1 MAVYKASV
9 GLTDNI
15 LAVDAYTVY
24 LTNEAEIVS
33 ADSAGLVPLLTSVDG
48 TFIVLLGTQ
57 DVSASTTYTV
67 VSATGI
73 DISNVTIDATG
84 AYALDVAGNA
94 LNTTTSVVL
103 SAAHNGTTHLQTLSI
118 TRSDAAIDGTSAK
131 SIRLSANRQTFGF
144 NDSALATVSLDGD
157 VTITAYKQNTASNV
171 AWTFLNDKGNA
182 PLVGTSSVLGSAT
195 ALVQASA
202 FGSNGGAGVDDQVL
216 SVAVTATVDGLS
228 DTITIYKI
236 TQGDSLSVSKT
247 GDTST
252 VVSSN
257 GDTVSVVDGD
267 TGPAGADGPTG
278 QRGSRQ
284 FVATTAFINSALG
297 GSSLGETEN
306 PTFPWQGTADIS
318 ATATQGLRVSNW
330 VKNNSSGYDGT
341 LVLLDTVTVYNTVN
355 QWSVT
360 RFYDGTNWI
369 RLEEVI
375 DGNLLVSGT
384 VASDKIVANAI
395 TADKI
400 ATNAITADKVAAD
413 AITADKIVMDGNIE
427 FANTSSGVQFGKQ
440 ALGDTTAGAFFG
452 RSGGIAGFNISS
464 ANSGIYADSS
474 GTVALNNVRL
484 YTGAAG
490 SAAEYT
496 LPGTYTSNI
505 SAQSTSI
512 SVVIVGGGGGSCNA
526 GVNNPPYG
534 RIAGA
539 SGTSSWVKWYSG
551 LNGTGSVLA
560 TYTASGGAGT
570 PAGSV
575 ASNRSSASGYA
586 GQASSLAAG
595 GSGGTYRSSPAGNGT
610 LGSGGGGPAGSDT
623 YNGSA
628 NAPVNVSAAAGST
641 VSQLINKPSGAQSVK
656 MFVGTGGA
664 GGQGYSEFIG
674 GNDNIQGA
682 NVAAGGNGGNGFVSI
697 ADPNSGGIEVD
708 LLSIINRLNA
718 AGI

>member
-267 TGPAGADGPTG
+267 TGPAGAAGPTG

-512 SVVIVGGGGGSCNA
+512 SVVIVGGGGGSS
-526 GVNNPPYG
+526 NN
-534 RIAGA
+534 A
-539 SGTSSWVKWYSG
+539 SGTLGGGQSGSAGTASWVKWYSG
-551 LNGTGSVLA
+551 LNGTGSVLG
-560 TYTASGGAGT
+560 TYTGSGGAGLSW
-570 PAGSV
+570 GQV
-575 ASNRSSASGYA
+575 ASNISSAGGAA
-586 GQASSLAAG
+586 GMPSSKAAG
-595 GSGGTYRSSPAGNGT
+595 GVGGAANGGAGGNGS
-610 LGSGGGGPAGSDT
+610 LGSGGGGGGGNSGSGNT
-623 YNGSA
+623 G
-628 NAPVNVSAAAGST
+628 NAPVTGRAAAGST
-641 VSQLINKPSGAQSVK
+641 YSQLVNKPSGAQSVK
-656 MFVGTGGA
+656 IFVGTGGVGGA
-664 GGQGYSEFIG
+664 GQSMHY
-674 GNDNIQGA
+674 NDNTG
-682 NVAAGGNGGNGFVSI
+682 NWSGFSLTKGGDGGDGFVSI

>member
-67 VSATGI
+67 ASATGI

-103 SAAHNGTTHLQTLSI
+103 SAVHNGTTHLQTLSI

-464 ANSGIYADSS
+464 ASSGIYADSS

-490 SAAEYT
+490 SAA
-496 LPGTYTSNI
+496 
-505 SAQSTSI
+505 
-512 SVVIVGGGGGSCNA
+512 
-526 GVNNPPYG
+526 
-534 RIAGA
+534 
-539 SGTSSWVKWYSG
+539 
-551 LNGTGSVLA
+551 
-560 TYTASGGAGT
+560 
-570 PAGSV
+570 
-575 ASNRSSASGYA
+575 
-586 GQASSLAAG
+586 
-595 GSGGTYRSSPAGNGT
+595 
-610 LGSGGGGPAGSDT
+610 
-623 YNGSA
+623 
-628 NAPVNVSAAAGST
+628 
-641 VSQLINKPSGAQSVK
+641 
-656 MFVGTGGA
+656 
-664 GGQGYSEFIG
+664 
-674 GNDNIQGA
+674 
-682 NVAAGGNGGNGFVSI
+682 
-697 ADPNSGGIEVD
+697 
-708 LLSIINRLNA
+708 
-718 AGI
+718 